1 MENKNCHIERFKK
14 DKRSTESKK
23 NLQKRLSRA
32 CGQLN
37 GISKMIEEDRYCEDV
52 LIQLSA
58 VINALKSFG
67 NVLLKEHLESCV
79 SNKIKQGDSEV
90 ISEVM
95 EIIKKLQ

>member
-1 MENKNCHIERFKK
+1 M
-14 DKRSTESKK
+14 
-23 NLQKRLSRA
+23 QKRLSRA

-58 VINALKSFG
+58 VISALKSFG
-67 NVLLKEHLESCV
+67 NVLLKDHLETCV
-79 SNKIKQGDSEV
+79 SDKIKQGDSEV

>member
-1 MENKNCHIERFKK
+1 MENNNCCINRYRK
-14 DKRSTESKK
+14 DKRSIESKI

-58 VINALKSFG
+58 VISALKSFG
-67 NVLLKEHLESCV
+67 NVLLKDHLQTCV
-79 SNKIKQGDSEV
+79 SDKIKQGDSEV